1 MSTYHAT
8 LKKMTAPIFGLCRH
22 RIPIDGE
29 GVTTLVTFSHCPL
42 HCSYCLN
49 PQCEDTNAIIG
60 EMTCEDLMTRVKID
74 NLYFLAT
81 GGGVTF
87 GGGEPC
93 LRSEFIADFKQLC
106 KTNPDSSQWR
116 LTIETSLAVAKHH
129 IECLIPVIDQWIID
143 IKDMHSEVY
152 ERYTGHPISSMFR
165 NLQCLAD
172 RGLQDRC
179 LIRVPLIPEFNTPE
193 MQEESVKMLKDMG
206 FMKVDRFEYKK
217 K

>member
-1 MSTYHAT
+1 
-8 LKKMTAPIFGLCRH
+8 MTAPIFGISRH

-42 HCSYCLN
+42 RCKYCLN
-49 PQCEDTNAIIG
+49 PQCEDPNAMIAEI
-60 EMTCEDLMTRVKID
+60 TCEELMSRVKVD

-93 LRSEFIADFKQLC
+93 LRSEFIAKFKLLC
-106 KTNPDSSQWR
+106 MTNPDSSQWH
-116 LTIETSLAVAKHH
+116 LTIETSLYVGQHH
-129 IECLIPVIDQWIID
+129 IERLIPVIDQWIID
-143 IKDMHSEVY
+143 IKDMHPEIYVN
-152 ERYTGHPISSMFR
+152 YTGHPIEPMLS
-165 NLQCLAD
+165 NLQYLAD
-172 RGLQDRC
+172 YGLQDRC

-193 MQEESVKMLKDMG
+193 MQEDSVKMLGEMG
-206 FMKVDRFEYKK
+206 YNRVERFEYKK